1 MTRILVADDHAVV
14 RRGVL
19 QILDDA
25 PEPFVIDEASSG
37 SEVLRVARERDYD
50 LILLD
55 IALPDINGMEV
66 LNRLEEEHP
75 DIAVLILSMYP
86 EKQYASR
93 TLKAGASGYLT
104 KDSAPG
110 ELLSAVR
117 RILAGG
123 KYVTQSLAE
132 ELVAELTGEG
142 GGEPHE
148 RLSDREYQVML
159 LMAQGKTV
167 SAIAQELS
175 LSVKTISTYRARIL
189 EKLELES
196 TAEIIRYA
204 FRHGLAK

>member
-14 RRGVL
+14 RRGVV
-19 QILDDA
+19 QILDEA
-25 PEPFVIDEASSG
+25 PEPFAIAEASKG
-37 SEVLRVARERDYD
+37 SEVLRAARERDYD
-50 LILLD
+50 LVVLD

-66 LNRLEEEHP
+66 LSHLQEEQP
-75 DIAVLILSMYP
+75 GVAVLMLSMYP

-93 TLKAGASGYLT
+93 ALKAGASGYLT

-117 RILAGG
+117 RILGGG

-142 GGEPHE
+142 GGELHKK
-148 RLSDREYQVML
+148 LSDREYQVML
-159 LMAQGKTV
+159 LLAQGKTV
-167 SAIAQELS
+167 SDIARELA

-189 EKLELES
+189 EKLGLES

-204 FRHGLAK
+204 FRHGLAQ